1 MYSSLLFVIEC
12 VCCYCLFTLAPTD
25 GLSFLNEDGGLKVFF
40 PRNSFVTNTTLTRT
54 NTPRDSVPDTGTG
67 NDHIACYSGD
77 PQAAQVTWH
86 NSSGGALAQC
96 LSSPPKRQP
105 EPCVGC
111 GPTCENNG
119 AVGVDPSLNGHTS
132 IHLFTD
138 DPNYVNQDLQCQVN
152 GGQSAFIG
160 VYVKNE
166 GRFSSIHNSIDYNMS
181 SCYNLSTKQCL

>member
-1 MYSSLLFVIEC
+1 MTQC
-12 VCCYCLFTLAPTD
+12 ACCCLFTLALTD
-25 GLSFLNEDGGLKVFF
+25 GLSFLNEDGGLDVFF
-40 PRNSFVTNTTLTRT
+40 PRNSFVTNTTLTHT
-54 NTPRDSVPDTGTG
+54 DTPRKSRFSTDIG
-67 NDHIACYSGD
+67 NDHIACYGGD

-96 LSSPPKRQP
+96 IDRGTPT
-105 EPCVGC
+105 PCVGC
-111 GPTCENNG
+111 GGGCERNG

-160 VYVKNE
+160 VY
-166 GRFSSIHNSIDYNMS
+166 
-181 SCYNLSTKQCL
+181 LSGGGE

>member
-1 MYSSLLFVIEC
+1 M
-12 VCCYCLFTLAPTD
+12 CCCLFTLAPTD

-54 NTPRDSVPDTGTG
+54 NSPRNMYGGGNG
-67 NDHIACYSGD
+67 NDHIACYGGD

-96 LSSPPKRQP
+96 LGGDPAGPI
-105 EPCVGC
+105 PCEGC
-111 GPTCENNG
+111 GGSCKRNG
-119 AVGVDPSLNGHTS
+119 GVGVDPSLNGHTS

-138 DPNYVNQDLQCQVN
+138 NPNYVNQDLQCRVN

-160 VYVKNE
+160 VYLKDGGE
-166 GRFSSIHNSIDYNMS
+166 
-181 SCYNLSTKQCL
+181 